1 MQFRVALTAALFQK
15 ALKLPSHAFS
25 HAQITSLMTGDL
37 QKIEE
42 AAQYVHYLWVGP
54 IETVIILVLLLT
66 KIGIAASF
74 ASIGIILFLVLIQ
87 LILAQSLFEIRGQIN
102 HHRDDRIEKLSNMVS
117 SIVSVKLYAWE
128 DALVKKIEDIRKLEN
143 EWLQKSTFRKAI
155 SGSLFFA
162 ASSLGPI
169 IAFVIFYLQG
179 GVFTPTIV
187 FQTCL
192 FMSLVRQTMV
202 SVVFFLSQQKGGQ
215 NF

>member
-1 MQFRVALTAALFQK
+1 MQFRVALTASLFQK

-54 IETVIILVLLLT
+54 IETVIILILLWT
-66 KIGIAASF
+66 KIGIASF
-74 ASIGIILFLVLIQ
+74 ASIGIILLLVLIQ

-128 DALVKKIEDIRKLEN
+128 DALVKKIEDIRKLES

-162 ASSLGPI
+162 ASSLAPI
-169 IAFVIFYLQG
+169 IAFVVFYLQG

-202 SVVFFLSQQKGGQ
+202 SVGCFSYRNKKAD
-215 NF
+215 